1 MWFNWM
7 KRVTIQ
13 TVNTAVQPVIIIF
26 GKMVP
31 NLVVTIWCSGFPLLF
46 PIPSRQTDHI
56 WKFMWK
62 KSPFWPNLKL
72 SGGLKNWQ
80 ERGGSQKSNLGGTN
94 WLNCHNLHA
103 NTMANA
109 LNTHR
114 VKMSKWYLINVMN
127 QSSIDLH
134 KRFQITI
141 TNPGFYTKCLP
152 FTFGLSFYKQPD
164 ILNT

>member
-1 MWFNWM
+1 MIHASKYLLQNNQIVTTDLDLWCRFVMSVNWM

-13 TVNTAVQPVIIIF
+13 TVNTAVQPIIIIF

-56 WKFMWK
+56 WIFMWK

-80 ERGGSQKSNLGGTN
+80 ERGGSQKSNLGGTLTGLTKLPQFTRKYY
-94 WLNCHNLHA
+94 WL
-103 NTMANA
+103 
-109 LNTHR
+109 TH
-114 VKMSKWYLINVMN
+114 WTLIEWRCPN
-127 QSSIDLH
+127 
-134 KRFQITI
+134 
-141 TNPGFYTKCLP
+141 
-152 FTFGLSFYKQPD
+152 D
-164 ILNT
+164 IW